1 MTTTTS
7 SYTFPNGLKKTLDEA
22 FDVSYNAS
30 SQFNDVF
37 DVRDTSDAY
46 EDDLQLQFPDELSLV
61 SEGGAYP
68 RTEIEHVRT
77 KRYTVQTFKREI
89 RITQEAL
96 DDFKYDLMVDAVKG
110 LGLAANRTFERY
122 GASFFINGFSSEL
135 SPDGLSVFNT
145 AHSLSNPL
153 SGNPTTDSNRGALAL
168 NATNLKAARTV
179 MRTTLDEHGSLSPFM
194 PDQLIVCPGL
204 EWMGEQ
210 LTQSVLEPGTANN
223 EKNVA
228 ARGLKL
234 IVLDFL
240 AEATSYSDSMWFLRD
255 SKRSRNKWYWRRKL
269 RKNVVREESTGDH
282 LYQVDVRFVRGCS
295 DWRGLYGSTGA

>member
-7 SYTFPNGLKKTLDEA
+7 SYTFPNGLKDTLD
-22 FDVSYNAS
+22 
-30 SQFNDVF
+30 DVF
-37 DVRDTSDAY
+37 DVHFTKSSQFEQVFDIRDTNDAY
-46 EDDLQLQFPDELSLV
+46 ETDLQMQMPDEISQV

-68 RTEIEHVRT
+68 RTELEHVRT
-77 KRYTVQTFKREI
+77 KTYTVLTYKREI

-96 DDFKYDLMVDAVKG
+96 DDLKYEMLKDAVKG
-110 LGLAANRTFERY
+110 LGIAANRTFERL
-122 GASFFINGFSSEL
+122 GASFFYNGFSSEQ
-135 SPDGLSVFNT
+135 SPDGVSVFNT
-145 AHSLSNPL
+145 SHTLANPIN
-153 SGNPTTDSNRGALAL
+153 GNPSTDSNRSTLAL

-179 MRTTLDEHGSLSPFM
+179 MRTTLDEHGSLAPFM
-194 PDQLIVCPGL
+194 PDQLIVCPAL

-234 IVLDFL
+234 IVLDYL
-240 AEATSYSDSMWFLRD
+240 AEASSNGDSMWFLRD
-255 SKRSRNKWYWRRKL
+255 SDGARNKWYWRRKL

-282 LYQVDVRFVRGCS
+282 LYQVDCRLVRGCS